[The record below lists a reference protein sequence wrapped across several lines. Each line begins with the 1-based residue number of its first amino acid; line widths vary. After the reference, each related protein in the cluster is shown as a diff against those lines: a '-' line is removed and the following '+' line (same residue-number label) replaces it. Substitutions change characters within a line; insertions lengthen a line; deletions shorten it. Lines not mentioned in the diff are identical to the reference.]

1 MKKILSLILVA
12 VMLVSS
18 LVSCKTNKDGKTTT
32 DNNGQTAEL
41 ADAWVA
47 HSYDKLRVD
56 SRKQSAGNDYTLY
69 LAKRETEGFHIGFR
83 PDENMIVR
91 FKAVSGDNDHISWK
105 IYNVQEV
112 LTVGRNKYVDPCMT
126 FARLPVTGGETAVFF
141 IEFTTTENTPA
152 GDYEYEFAFTD
163 SKNNVYATITAT
175 VHVWDFAM
183 PEQYTFET
191 AVGLTNWV
199 NDGKASFKE
208 VLLEHN
214 MSPYFNDFDILSPEA
229 DAYMSDPRVTS
240 FRVEDDVDDDVLV
253 QYYEKLKTNSEWF
266 EKAFFYV
273 HGLDEPDVENG
284 RLALLEEK
292 VERLNRLCPGI
303 RIVCPF
309 YKNDQ
314 VTPEL
319 DQIDFMSQYIN
330 LHCPK
335 LNMWDEDQIYSAEQ
349 MEKYDSFDERM
360 EALQE
365 RGDTVWAYVCNIP
378 VAPYF
383 NVQVLD
389 EGLNSRVLFWQ
400 MYQRD
405 VEGFLYWAADA
416 WTEDP
421 WHDLDSFGGGWHGD
435 GILLYPE
442 TTANGAPY
450 ASIRL
455 KIMRDGVDDIEL
467 LYIAEE
473 LFGRE
478 WVDAKVNSVTT
489 SLTSIEVTN
498 DEFAA
503 LRIEIGNA
511 IEAELNK

>member
-1 MKKILSLILVA
+1 MKKTLSVFLA
-12 VMLVSS
+12 VIMLMSV
-18 LVSCKTNKDGKTTT
+18 LVSCSTKKEDGDDTT
-32 DNNGQTAEL
+32 NNGQNDPLAEIW
-41 ADAWVA
+41 AS
-47 HSYDKLRVD
+47 HSYDKLRTD
-56 SRKQSAGNDYTLY
+56 SRKAGADNDYTVY
-69 LAKRETEGFHIGFR
+69 LAKNETEGLHIGFR
-83 PDENMIVR
+83 PEENMVVR
-91 FKAVSGDNDHISWK
+91 FKAISGENEHISWRVYHVRE
-105 IYNVQEV
+105 I
-112 LTVGRNKYVDPCMT
+112 LTVGRKKYTDPCVS
-126 FARLPVTGGETAVFF
+126 FARLGVKGGETSVFLL
-141 IEFTTTENTPA
+141 EFTTSPNTPK

-163 SKNNVYATITAT
+163 SKGNVYASLTTT

-191 AVGLTNWV
+191 AVGLM
-199 NDGKASFKE
+199 NDSSKNAQE
-208 VLLEHN
+208 LMLEHN
-214 MSPYFNDFDILSPEA
+214 MSPYIKNFDILSDEA

-240 FRVEDDVDDDVLV
+240 FRVEDRVDDETLV
-253 QYYEKLKTNSEWF
+253 RYYEKLKTNPEWLK
-266 EKAFFYV
+266 KAFFYV
-273 HGLDEPDVENG
+273 HGLDEPNVKNG
-284 RLALLEEK
+284 RLDLFEETYS
-292 VERLNRLCPGI
+292 RLRRLCPGV
-303 RIVCPF
+303 RIICPF
-309 YKNDQ
+309 FENDQ

-319 DQIDFMSQYIN
+319 DQIDFMSQYID

-365 RGDTVWAYVCNIP
+365 RGDTVWSYVCNVP
-378 VAPYF
+378 TAPYF

-389 EGLNSRVLFWQ
+389 EGLHSRVLFWQ
-400 MYQRD
+400 MYQRN

-421 WHDLDSFGGGWHGD
+421 WNDIDSFDSGWHGD
-435 GILLYPE
+435 GIMMYPSE
-442 TTANGAPY
+442 AVNGAPS

-455 KIMRDGVDDIEL
+455 KLMRDGVDDVEL
-467 LYIAEE
+467 LYMAEE

-503 LRIEIGNA
+503 LRIEIAEA
-511 IEAELNK
+511 IEAELSK